1 MTSMVEITVLEYQ
14 VILLIQVEPG
24 AKTVSRPPCNPL
36 PKSRASRLLQTSPTV
51 PGLALSP
58 ADNSSR
64 YSPGQKL
71 LDN

>member
-1 MTSMVEITVLEYQ
+1 MVKITDLEYQ

-24 AKTVSRPPCNPL
+24 AGSASKPPCNPP
-36 PKSRASRLLQTSPTV
+36 PKSRAARLLQTSPTA

-64 YSPGQKL
+64 YSPGQKW
-71 LDN
+71 LDT